1 MSINIE
7 TNKATNASIR
17 ISLSQAGSLEKPAG
31 ETYLFYREGAV
42 IVDMDDLRSRFRDD
56 DIKDDVATEVIQV
69 LKDLGMTAEQIETV
83 EYLQL
88 WL

>member
-1 MSINIE
+1 MCINIE
-7 TNKATNASIR
+7 TKTATNASIR
-17 ISLSQAGSLEKPAG
+17 IALSHAGSLEKHAG
-31 ETYLFYREGAV
+31 ETYLFFREGAV

-69 LKDLGMTAEQIETV
+69 LKDFGMTAEQIETV